1 MSKSS
6 LFLAAAFAAATCCS
20 AQAATYPN
28 QESGVFTVP
37 SFTFH
42 TGETLENFNLG
53 YTVLGNRAGEP
64 VLILHGTNGG
74 SAAMLADGFAGELF
88 GPGQPL
94 DADKYFIIIPD
105 AIGTGKSSKPSDG
118 LKASFP
124 HYNYAD
130 MVLGQYRLVTE
141 GFGVKHLR
149 LIVGNSMGGM
159 QTWLWTGTYPDFMDA
174 AMPLASLPQPMS
186 GRNWMTRRMII
197 DLITGDPEYQDG
209 NYTTQPKMAAIANTF
224 YNLATNGGTLHLY
237 KLGPDG
243 KSADAYVDK
252 QLAAPFKKDAN
263 DTLYQWASSKDYD
276 PTAGISKIGA
286 QVVAINSAD
295 DERNPQ
301 IFGALEKA
309 AAQNKNISFYIIP
322 ESAETVGHGTTMQA
336 KYWKQELVKLLER
349 APHRKIEE

>member
-1 MSKSS
+1 MRFKPM
-6 LFLAAAFAAATCCS
+6 LLAAAFSAAAAFS
-20 AQAATYPN
+20 VQAAEYPN
-28 QESGVFTVP
+28 QQSGVFTVP

-53 YTVLGNRAGEP
+53 YTTLGNRAGEP
-64 VLILHGTNGG
+64 VLVLHGTNGG
-74 SAAMLADGFAGELF
+74 SSAMLADGFAGQLF
-88 GPGQPL
+88 GKGQPL

-118 LKASFP
+118 LRAKFP

-159 QTWLWTGTYPDFMDA
+159 QTWLWATTYPEFMDA
-174 AMPLASLPQPMS
+174 ALPLASLPQAMS
-186 GRNWMTRRMII
+186 GRNWMTRRMIV
-197 DLITGDPEYQDG
+197 DLIKGDPDYKDG
-209 NYTTQPKMAAIANTF
+209 NYEQQPAMAGIANTF
-224 YNLATNGGTLHLY
+224 FNLATNGGTLRLH

-243 KSADAYVDK
+243 ASASAYVDK

-263 DTLYQWASSKDYD
+263 DTLYQWASSEDYD
-276 PTAGISKIGA
+276 PSADLHKISA
-286 QVVAINSAD
+286 PLLAVNSAD

-301 IFGALEKA
+301 IFGTLERASKE
-309 AAQNKNISFYIIP
+309 NPNISFYIIP
-322 ESAETVGHGTTMQA
+322 ESEETLGHGTTMQA
-336 KYWKQELVKLLER
+336 KYWKAELVKLLER
-349 APHRKIEE
+349 APHRKID